1 MAQHI
6 IVVDYDPCWE
16 QQYLAE
22 AKTIRAIL
30 GKNCTAIF
38 HIGSTAVRG
47 LKAKPIIDIMPVVCS
62 IAAVDEKQ
70 GAFEETGYEYLGEF
84 GMAQRRYLRKGGDER
99 THQVHIFQETDRIN
113 IERHLAVRDFLR
125 AHSEIARQ
133 YGALKESLARRYPYD
148 IEGYCDGKDA
158 FVKDLEHQAL
168 RWKQN
173 APSSI

>member
-6 IVVDYDPCWE
+6 IVIDYDPCWE

-30 GKNCTAIF
+30 GENCTAIF

-70 GAFEETGYEYLGEF
+70 GAFEEIGYEYLGEF
-84 GMAQRRYLRKGGDER
+84 GTARRRYLRKGGDER

-158 FVKDLEHQAL
+158 FVKDLERQAL

>member
-22 AKTIRAIL
+22 AETIRAIL
-30 GKNCTAIF
+30 GENCTAIF
-38 HIGSTAVRG
+38 HIGSTAVKG
-47 LKAKPIIDIMPVVCS
+47 LKAKPIIDIMPVVS
-62 IAAVDEKQ
+62 DIAVVDEKQ

-158 FVKDLEHQAL
+158 FVKDLERQAL

-173 APSSI
+173 APLV

>member
-30 GKNCTAIF
+30 GENCTAIF

-84 GMAQRRYLRKGGDER
+84 GMAQRRYLRK
-99 THQVHIFQETDRIN
+99 
-113 IERHLAVRDFLR
+113 R

>member
-30 GKNCTAIF
+30 GENCTAIF
-38 HIGSTAVRG
+38 HIGSTAVKG

-158 FVKDLEHQAL
+158 FVKDLERQAL

>member
-30 GKNCTAIF
+30 GENCTAIF

-113 IERHLAVRDFLR
+113 IKRHLAVRDFLR

>member
-30 GKNCTAIF
+30 GENCTAIF

-113 IERHLAVRDFLR
+113 IERHLAVRDFLL

-158 FVKDLEHQAL
+158 FVKDLERQAL

>member
-6 IVVDYDPCWE
+6 IVIDYDPCWE

-30 GKNCTAIF
+30 GENCTAIF

-70 GAFEETGYEYLGEF
+70 GAFEEIGYEYLGEF
-84 GMAQRRYLRKGGDER
+84 GMARRRYLRKGGDER

-125 AHSEIARQ
+125 AHGEMARQ
-133 YGALKESLARRYPYD
+133 YPYD
-148 IEGYCDGKDA
+148 IEGYCDGKEA
-158 FVKDLEHQAL
+158 FVKDLERQAL
-168 RWKQN
+168 RWKQKE
-173 APSSI
+173 PSSI

>member
-30 GKNCTAIF
+30 GENCTAIF

>member
-16 QQYLAE
+16 QKYLAE

-30 GKNCTAIF
+30 GENCTAIF
-38 HIGSTAVRG
+38 HIGSTAVKG
-47 LKAKPIIDIMPVVCS
+47 LKAKPIIDIMPVVSS

-70 GAFEETGYEYLGEF
+70 GAFEEIGYEYLGEF

-125 AHSEIARQ
+125 GHRLHPRPWPGGFPTISKATAT
-133 YGALKESLARRYPYD
+133 AKTPL
-148 IEGYCDGKDA
+148 
-158 FVKDLEHQAL
+158 
-168 RWKQN
+168 
-173 APSSI
+173 

>member
-30 GKNCTAIF
+30 GENCTAIF
-38 HIGSTAVRG
+38 HIGSTAVKG

-84 GMAQRRYLRKGGDER
+84 GMAQRRYLRKGDDER

-125 AHSEIARQ
+125 GHSEIARQ

-158 FVKDLEHQAL
+158 FVKGLERQAL

>member
-30 GKNCTAIF
+30 GENCTAIF
-38 HIGSTAVRG
+38 HIGSTAVKG

-70 GAFEETGYEYLGEF
+70 GALEEIGYEYLGEF

-158 FVKDLEHQAL
+158 FVKDLERQAL

>member
-30 GKNCTAIF
+30 GENCTAIF

-70 GAFEETGYEYLGEF
+70 GAFEEIGYEYLGEF

>member
-30 GKNCTAIF
+30 GENCTAIF

-47 LKAKPIIDIMPVVCS
+47 LKAKPIIDIMPVVSS

-148 IEGYCDGKDA
+148 FEGYCDGKDA

>member
-22 AKTIRAIL
+22 VKTIRAIL
-30 GKNCTAIF
+30 GENCTAIF

-70 GAFEETGYEYLGEF
+70 GAFEEIGYEYLGEF

-125 AHSEIARQ
+125 GHSEIARQ
-133 YGALKESLARRYPYD
+133 YGVLKESLARRYPYD

-158 FVKDLEHQAL
+158 FVKDLERQAL

-173 APSSI
+173 APSYI

>member
-30 GKNCTAIF
+30 GENCTALF

-70 GAFEETGYEYLGEF
+70 GAFEEIGYEYLGEF

-173 APSSI
+173 ALSSI

>member
-6 IVVDYDPCWE
+6 IVVDCDPCWE

-30 GKNCTAIF
+30 GENCTAIF

-62 IAAVDEKQ
+62 IAVDEKQ
-70 GAFEETGYEYLGEF
+70 GAFEEIGYEYLGEF

-158 FVKDLEHQAL
+158 FVKDLERQAL

>member
-1 MAQHI
+1 MSQH
-6 IVVDYDPCWE
+6 VTVTAYDPRWPQLYE
-16 QQYLAE
+16 RE
-22 AKTIRAIL
+22 AAAISAAL
-30 GKNCTAIF
+30 GGALSAIH
-38 HIGSTAVRG
+38 HIGSTAVPG
-47 LKAKPIIDIMPVVCS
+47 LAAKPIIDIMPVVCS

-70 GAFEETGYEYLGEF
+70 GAFEEIGYEYLGEF

-158 FVKDLEHQAL
+158 FVKDLERQAL

>member
-30 GKNCTAIF
+30 GENCTAIF

-133 YGALKESLARRYPYD
+133 YGALKESLAHRYPYN

-158 FVKDLEHQAL
+158 FVKDLERQAL

>member
-16 QQYLAE
+16 QKYLAE
-22 AKTIRAIL
+22 AETIRAIL
-30 GKNCTAIF
+30 GENCTAIF

-70 GAFEETGYEYLGEF
+70 GAFEEIGYEYLGEF

-99 THQVHIFQETDRIN
+99 IHQVHIFQETDRIN

-158 FVKDLEHQAL
+158 FIKDLERQAL

>member
-16 QQYLAE
+16 QKYLAE

-30 GKNCTAIF
+30 GENCTAIF

-47 LKAKPIIDIMPVVCS
+47 LKAKPIIDIMPVVSS

-113 IERHLAVRDFLR
+113 IERHLTVRDFLR